1 MRTTMG
7 EKIKDLRVERHMTT
21 RQLAQ
26 QTGISEAVLNGLEN
40 DSGRDV
46 GYSRIIDLAKFF
58 DVPTD
63 FLLGF
68 TESRIT
74 KNIELK
80 ELGLSDK
87 AIAVLLAKRQD
98 NALVSQ
104 LIEHGEFTNLISAID
119 IYVKQLAAKSI
130 NTINNL
136 TAVVQR
142 GVENYAAG
150 VGMPEGYGEAM
161 SYINETK
168 VNEDEFLRY
177 RITERFNQIL
187 RDVYAANADNANKNV
202 PSAIAES
209 NEMTGFM
216 LELLDQVKTG
226 EVEIETPIDAV
237 ALLMVKMGVSE
248 QEMSEV
254 MEGLPDSVDDVTQEM
269 INNLMEKYGVAEN
282 EVSKMLLASSNVN
295 KPLSNHT

>member
-1 MRTTMG
+1 MKTTMG
-7 EKIKDLRVERHMTT
+7 EKIKDMRVERHLTT
-21 RQLAQ
+21 KQLAQ
-26 QTGISEAVLNGLEN
+26 MTGISEAVLNGLEN

-46 GYSRIIDLAKFF
+46 GYSRIIELAKFF
-58 DVPTD
+58 EVPTD
-63 FLLGF
+63 YLLGF

-80 ELGLSDK
+80 ALGLSDK
-87 AIAVLLAKRQD
+87 AVEVLLAKRQD

-104 LIEHGEFTNLISAID
+104 LIEHAEFANLINAID

-150 VGMPEGYGEAM
+150 AGMPDEYDEAM

-168 VNEDEFLRY
+168 VDEDEFLRY

-187 RDVYAANADNANKNV
+187 RDVYNANADNAEKSV

-216 LELLDQVKTG
+216 LELLDQVKAG
-226 EVEIETPIDAV
+226 DVEIETPMDAV
-237 ALLMVKMGVSE
+237 ALMMVKMGVSE
-248 QEMSEV
+248 EEMSEV
-254 MEGLPDSVDDVTQEM
+254 LDELPDDSENIPQDMIKQIMERYGMSAEDVT
-269 INNLMEKYGVAEN
+269 KAVTTYR
-282 EVSKMLLASSNVN
+282 K
-295 KPLSNHT
+295 

>member
-1 MRTTMG
+1 MKTTMG
-7 EKIKDLRVERHMTT
+7 EKIKDMRVERHLTT
-21 RQLAQ
+21 KQLAQ

-63 FLLGF
+63 YLLGF

-87 AIAVLLAKRQD
+87 AIEVLLAKRQD

-104 LIEHGEFTNLISAID
+104 LIEHGEFSNLINAID

-142 GVENYAAG
+142 GVENYASGAG
-150 VGMPEGYGEAM
+150 MHDEYGEAM
-161 SYINETK
+161 NYINETK
-168 VNEDEFLRY
+168 VDEDEFLRY

-187 RDVYAANADNANKNV
+187 RDVYAANADNAAKNV
-202 PSAIAES
+202 PSVIEDS
-209 NEMTGFM
+209 NRTTGFM

-226 EVEIETPIDAV
+226 EVEIETPMDAV
-237 ALLMVKMGVSE
+237 ALMMVKMGVSE
-248 QEMSEV
+248 KEMCEI
-254 MEGLPDSVDDVTQEM
+254 MDELPDDGGDVPVDIIEEIMDRYGISEKDVF
-269 INNLMEKYGVAEN
+269 
-282 EVSKMLLASSNVN
+282 
-295 KPLSNHT
+295 

>member
-7 EKIKDLRVERHMTT
+7 EKIKDLRVERHLTT
-21 RQLAQ
+21 KQLAKL
-26 QTGISEAVLNGLEN
+26 TGISEPVINGLEN

-58 DVPTD
+58 EVPTD

-80 ELGLSDK
+80 ALGLSDK
-87 AIAVLLAKRQD
+87 AIKVLLAKRQD

-104 LIEHGEFTNLISAID
+104 LIEHAEFANLINAID

-150 VGMPEGYGEAM
+150 AGMPDGHDAAM
-161 SYINETK
+161 NYINETK
-168 VNEDEFLRY
+168 VDEDEFLRY
-177 RITERFNQIL
+177 RITERNNQIL
-187 RDVYAANADNANKNV
+187 RDVYNANADNAAKNV
-202 PSAIAES
+202 PSVIEDS
-209 NEMTGFM
+209 NRTTGFM
-216 LELLDQVKTG
+216 LELLDQVKSG
-226 EVEIETPIDAV
+226 EVEIETPMDAV
-237 ALLMVKMGVSE
+237 ALMMVKMGVSE
-248 QEMSEV
+248 EEMCEL
-254 MEGLPDSVDDVTQEM
+254 MDELPDDGEEIPPDM
-269 INNLMEKYGVAEN
+269 IKRIMSRYELKNEEVEKVVMAYR
-282 EVSKMLLASSNVN
+282 K
-295 KPLSNHT
+295 